1 MAILPSSYNSDFPII
16 DIGNNGFEATTVSN
30 ITNDFTLSP
39 DYKSVF
45 LVDDSSINQDFLHD
59 SSLNNSYGL
68 TKYDAWVFDGTEEER
83 TLGHKYIQMYPYSK
97 PVLKEGDY
105 VSFDYYNNGEKSTW
119 LCLALNSASAYEQI
133 AKIRMCSN
141 EVRFYDENHN
151 LVKIPCVFDDK
162 INSKKNTTLA
172 NLKYINGITTI
183 YMQNNSDAEKL
194 HPNQRLIFGMPSN
207 WTAFKIVSVG
217 VDNFM
222 NTVYWDNST
231 AKVLEI
237 TMEASYVNKDLDD
250 LINGIADAYSY
261 SVVIDNQNISINTGG
276 TAQVSAAVIGSDG
289 VIINKGLSYKSS
301 DAGIATVNS
310 SGLVTAVSNGSCKIV
325 VYMTE
330 NENIYSEVNIIVS
343 NSIVD
348 NYNVV
353 IYPYADD
360 YYGVLQGEKV
370 DFSCFLY
377 NNDVKLEDTFTFVL
391 TTDIPD
397 NYYKFSV
404 IDGNNFSVSNI
415 HMDYSNLNVLCSSG
429 SYSFNAVIKLKGAW

>member
-16 DIGNNGFEATTVSN
+16 DIGNNGFESTTVSN

-68 TKYDAWVFDGTEEER
+68 AKYDAWVFDGTEEER

-250 LINGIADAYSY
+250 LINGIANAYSY
-261 SVVIDNQNISINTGG
+261 SVVVDNQNISINTGG
-276 TAQVSAAVIGSDG
+276 TTQVSASIVGSDG

-301 DAGIATVNS
+301 DTGIATVNS

-330 NENIYSEVNIIVS
+330 NADIYSEVNIIVS

-348 NYNVV
+348 NYNIV

-370 DFSCFLY
+370 NFSCFLY
-377 NNDVKLEDTFTFVL
+377 NNDVKLDNTFTFVL